1 MRDLQPS
8 RRLHGSSTVLT
19 LCCCYSNVVARG
31 ARQVSLQGTHATAHC
46 SSTPSTFSNNGIYR
60 PLAHMARYLKHRNEL
75 VPIVLSQLKKQ
86 LHSGPYQVCGSRRI
100 KSTSSTEKVQQ
111 VEAPVNVSMEACI
124 KVNAGC
130 QMMWKT
136 VYIAKTRKT
145 PSYDEASHITSKKGA
160 TFVPSQ
166 TK

>member
-1 MRDLQPS
+1 MP
-8 RRLHGSSTVLT
+8 RRTVAVHLPLSPT
-19 LCCCYSNVVARG
+19 TEFIGHSHTWL
-31 ARQVSLQGTHATAHC
+31 GT
-46 SSTPSTFSNNGIYR
+46 S
-60 PLAHMARYLKHRNEL
+60 HRNEV

-130 QMMWKT
+130 QLMWKT

-145 PSYDEASHITSKKGA
+145 PSYDEASHITSKEGA